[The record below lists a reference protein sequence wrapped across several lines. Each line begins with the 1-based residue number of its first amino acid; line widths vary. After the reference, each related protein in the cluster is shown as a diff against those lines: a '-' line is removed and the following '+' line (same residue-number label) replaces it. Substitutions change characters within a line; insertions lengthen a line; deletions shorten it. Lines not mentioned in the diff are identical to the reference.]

1 MFPHQI
7 TKGYDNQP
15 FAVLT
20 HINNISIR
28 NLAHVVETLHKSD
41 GEFLTFQFAGRSED
55 FVFQRQEIFDTIDE
69 ILENEGIRYQ
79 MSDKLRS
86 IWNDEE

>member
-7 TKGYDNQP
+7 TKGYNNQP

-20 HINNISIR
+20 HVNDIPIK
-28 NLAHVVETLHKSD
+28 NLAHLVETLRNAD
-41 GEFLTFQFAGRSED
+41 GEYLTFKFAGRSED
-55 FVFQRQEIFDTIDE
+55 IVFLRQEIFDLIDE

-79 MSDKLRS
+79 MSEKLRS
-86 IWNDEE
+86 IWAKKS